1 MFEAPKTMTGH
12 RGRSANLGAPHVVV
26 SAAPGEQKKGQLQT
40 KRGDYVANK
49 WPQTLKKRR
58 KMMRN
63 DETGNIMKD
72 DERMMKKYGN
82 NMKHDEQL

>member
-63 DETGNIMKD
+63 DET
-72 DERMMKKYGN
+72 
-82 NMKHDEQL
+82 L